1 MHNLI
6 FQHNEQSSRLTYSS
20 RSQLATNRTKNTSL
34 YVTLRARKV
43 PIEER
48 KQVET
53 TRVTPPYKATIV
65 LR

>member
-6 FQHNEQSSRLTYSS
+6 FQHNEQGSRLTYSS

-34 YVTLRARKV
+34 YVTLHARKV

-53 TRVTPPYKATIV
+53 TWVTPPYKATIV